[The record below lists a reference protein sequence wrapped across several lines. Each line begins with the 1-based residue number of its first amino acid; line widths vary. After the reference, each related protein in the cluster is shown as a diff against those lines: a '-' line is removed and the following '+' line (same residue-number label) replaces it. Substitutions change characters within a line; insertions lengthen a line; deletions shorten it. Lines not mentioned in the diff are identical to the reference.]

1 MPREFEKWSR
11 SKKKKNSEIYIKSIK
26 WNINEFWKSEIW
38 KKKNLIMIFHIE
50 ISNIYTTNLKINN

>member
-11 SKKKKNSEIYIKSIK
+11 SKKKKKNSEIYIKSIK

-38 KKKNLIMIFHIE
+38 KKKKFNYD
-50 ISNIYTTNLKINN
+50 ISHRNFEYLYN